1 LSNERTPRPIAVL
14 ISGRGSNMRAL
25 VEHSRADAG
34 AYEVVRVLSD
44 KPAAAGLSLARNLGV
59 AAAAVPVSDSAAGSP
74 SGRAEFDRSLAAAI
88 DECAPALIVLAG
100 FMRILS
106 PEFVNRYAGRIMNI
120 HPSLLPKYPGLHTH
134 RAVLAAGDPIHG
146 ATVHFVTAE
155 LDGGP
160 PIVQAVVQVRP
171 DDEEATLA
179 ARVQAEEHHIYPLA
193 VGWYCEGRLRCR
205 EGRAWLDG
213 APLLTPV
220 QYVSDISP
228 AGALPSGA
236 PQGRAPSRS
245 RRETGS

>member
-1 LSNERTPRPIAVL
+1 LSNERTPRPIIVL

-25 VEHSRADAG
+25 VERSRAQASS
-34 AYEVVRVLSD
+34 YEVVRVLSD
-44 KPAAAGLSLARNLGV
+44 KPAAAGLALAKDLGV
-59 AAAAVPVSDSAAGSP
+59 AAAAVPASGSAAGSP
-74 SGRAEFDRSLAAAI
+74 SGRAEYDRRLAAAI

-106 PEFVNRYAGRIMNI
+106 PEFANRYAGRILNI

-160 PIVQAVVQVRP
+160 PIIQAVVQVRP
-171 DDEEATLA
+171 DDDEATLA
-179 ARVQAEEHHIYPLA
+179 ARVQAEEHRIYPLA

-213 APLLTPV
+213 EALGVPV
-220 QYVSDISP
+220 QYGGSDLP
-228 AGALPSGA
+228 GGPLRGGQRGATPG
-236 PQGRAPSRS
+236 SR
-245 RRETGS
+245 

>member
-1 LSNERTPRPIAVL
+1 LSSERTPQPVVVL

-25 VEHSRADAG
+25 VERSRAQTS

-44 KPAAAGLSLARNLGV
+44 KPAAAGLALARDLGV
-59 AAAAVPVSDSAAGSP
+59 AAAAVPAGADGNP
-74 SGRAEFDRSLAAAI
+74 SGRAEYDRKLAAAI

-106 PEFVNRYAGRIMNI
+106 PEFVNRYAGRILNI

-134 RAVLAAGDPIHG
+134 RAVLAAGDPVHG

-160 PIVQAVVQVRP
+160 PVVQAMVQVRP
-171 DDEEATLA
+171 DDDEATLA

-213 APLLTPV
+213 LPLLMPV
-220 QYVSDISP
+220 QYDRDAPQTRAPAADSPP
-228 AGALPSGA
+228 AGAP
-236 PQGRAPSRS
+236 PRPRPK
-245 RRETGS
+245 TGS

>member
-1 LSNERTPRPIAVL
+1 LSNERTPRPIVVL

-25 VEHSRADAG
+25 VEHSRTDAR
-34 AYEVVRVLSD
+34 AYAVQRVLSD
-44 KPAAAGLSLARNLGV
+44 KPAAAGLALARDLGI
-59 AAAAVPVSDSAAGSP
+59 AATAVPASAEYN
-74 SGRAEFDRSLAAAI
+74 RWLAAAI

-134 RAVLAAGDPIHG
+134 RAVLAAGDPVHG
-146 ATVHFVTAE
+146 ATVHFVNAE
-155 LDGGP
+155 LDRGP
-160 PIVQAVVQVRP
+160 PIIQAVVQVRP
-171 DDEEATLA
+171 DDDEATLA

-213 APLLTPV
+213 VPLTAPV
-220 QYVSDISP
+220 QYRGDPRGGDQPGRASP
-228 AGALPSGA
+228 GGA
-236 PQGRAPSRS
+236 PARNR
-245 RRETGS
+245 

>member
-1 LSNERTPRPIAVL
+1 LSNERTPRPIVVL

-25 VEHSRADAG
+25 VEHSRADAR

-44 KPAAAGLSLARNLGV
+44 RPAAAGLALARDLGI
-59 AAAAVPVSDSAAGSP
+59 AAAAVPASAEYDSM
-74 SGRAEFDRSLAAAI
+74 LATAI

-106 PEFVNRYAGRIMNI
+106 PEFVNRYAGRILNI

-134 RAVLAAGDPIHG
+134 RAVLAAGDPVHG

-160 PIVQAVVQVRP
+160 PIIQAVVQVRP
-171 DDEEATLA
+171 DDDEVTLA

-193 VGWYCEGRLRCR
+193 VDWYCEGRLRCR

-213 APLLTPV
+213 EALGVPV
-220 QYVSDISP
+220 QYDGGDP
-228 AGALPSGA
+228 RGGHP
-236 PQGRAPSRS
+236 P
-245 RRETGS
+245 RRR

>member
-1 LSNERTPRPIAVL
+1 LSNQHTPQPVVVL

-25 VEHSRADAG
+25 VEHSRAQPA

-44 KPAAAGLSLARNLGV
+44 KPAAAGLALARDLGI
-59 AAAAVPVSDSAAGSP
+59 AAAAGPASGGTAGNP
-74 SGRAEFDRSLAAAI
+74 SRREEYDRRLAAAI

-106 PEFVNRYAGRIMNI
+106 PEFVNRYEGRILNI

-134 RAVLAAGDPIHG
+134 RAVLAAGDPVHG

-160 PIVQAVVQVRP
+160 AIIQAMVQVRP
-171 DDEEATLA
+171 DDDEATLA
-179 ARVQAEEHHIYPLA
+179 ARVQAEEHRIYPLA

-205 EGRAWLDG
+205 DGRVWLDG
-213 APLLTPV
+213 EALDVPV
-220 QYVSDISP
+220 QYGGGD
-228 AGALPSGA
+228 LPGGA
-236 PQGRAPSRS
+236 PRGGQRGAAPGSR
-245 RRETGS
+245 

>member
-1 LSNERTPRPIAVL
+1 MSNERTPQPIVVL

-44 KPAAAGLSLARNLGV
+44 KPAAAGLALARDLGV
-59 AAAAVPVSDSAAGSP
+59 AAAAVPASGGAAGNP
-74 SGRAEFDRSLAAAI
+74 SGRAEYDRRLAAAI

-106 PEFVNRYAGRIMNI
+106 PEFVNRYAGRILNI

-134 RAVLAAGDPIHG
+134 RAVLAAGDPVHG
-146 ATVHFVTAE
+146 ATVHFVTAK

-160 PIVQAVVQVRP
+160 SIVQAVVQVRP
-171 DDEEATLA
+171 DDDEATLA

-213 APLLTPV
+213 APLGVPV
-220 QYVSDISP
+220 QYNGGDPRGGDRPGRASP
-228 AGALPSGA
+228 GGA
-236 PQGRAPSRS
+236 PARS
-245 RRETGS
+245 R

>member
-1 LSNERTPRPIAVL
+1 LSDERTPRSIVVL

-25 VEHSRADAG
+25 VEHSRAQTSS
-34 AYEVVRVLSD
+34 YQVVRVLSD
-44 KPAAAGLSLARNLGV
+44 KPAAAGLALARDLGV
-59 AAAAVPVSDSAAGSP
+59 AATAVPASA
-74 SGRAEFDRSLAAAI
+74 EYDRRLAAAI

-106 PEFVNRYAGRIMNI
+106 SEFVNRYAGRILNI

-134 RAVLAAGDPIHG
+134 RAVLAAGDPVHG

-160 PIVQAVVQVRP
+160 PIIQAVVQVRA
-171 DDEEATLA
+171 DDDEATLA

-205 EGRAWLDG
+205 AGRAWLDG
-213 APLLTPV
+213 EALDVPV
-220 QYVSDISP
+220 RFDGGDP
-228 AGALPSGA
+228 P
-236 PQGRAPSRS
+236 
-245 RRETGS
+245 RRR

>member
-1 LSNERTPRPIAVL
+1 LSDERTPRSIVVL

-25 VEHSRADAG
+25 VEHSRAQTSS
-34 AYEVVRVLSD
+34 YQVVRVLSD
-44 KPAAAGLSLARNLGV
+44 KPAAAGLALARDLGV
-59 AAAAVPVSDSAAGSP
+59 AATAVPASA
-74 SGRAEFDRSLAAAI
+74 EYDRRLAAAI

-106 PEFVNRYAGRIMNI
+106 SEFVNRYAGRILNI

-134 RAVLAAGDPIHG
+134 RAVLAAGDPVHG

-160 PIVQAVVQVRP
+160 PIIQAVVQVRA
-171 DDEEATLA
+171 DDDEATLA

-213 APLLTPV
+213 EALGVPV
-220 QYVSDISP
+220 QYDGDPRGGDQPGRASP
-228 AGALPSGA
+228 GGA
-236 PQGRAPSRS
+236 PARNR
-245 RRETGS
+245 